1 MKRDDRG
8 DNTVLVVDDEPDTV
22 RMLNDVLETSG
33 MRVLVALEGAQALS
47 ITEYIVP
54 DIILLDAMMPRL
66 DGFETC
72 RRLRQNPSLVDVPII
87 FMTGLSDTEHV
98 VMGLNAGGVDYI
110 AKPIDVEA
118 LLARMRVHLANAR
131 VVQGTRE
138 ALDRA
143 GQYLFSVDRQG
154 EIVWA
159 TPRVYQR
166 FRQSGY
172 ARESDL
178 KGLSKELANWLQNN
192 PQPGYQ
198 FAPVGAKTQ
207 GGVVVEFLASISSDE
222 HLLRVVENCTSTDI
236 VDRLRGHF
244 GLTGREAEVLIWIAY
259 GKTNREIGQILNMSP
274 RTVNKHLEQIFRK
287 LLVDNR
293 TAAAAAAI
301 RYLAST

>member
-1 MKRDDRG
+1 MADD
-8 DNTVLVVDDEPDTV
+8 NASTVLIVDDAPDTV
-22 RMLNDVLETSG
+22 RMLNDVLERAG
-33 MRVLVALEGAQALS
+33 MRVLVALEGSQALS
-47 ITEYIVP
+47 ITQHIVP
-54 DIILLDAMMPRL
+54 DVILLDALMPNL

-72 RRLRQNPSLVDVPII
+72 RRLKQNPVLVDVPII

-98 VMGLNAGGVDYI
+98 VMGFNAGGVDYI
-110 AKPIDVEA
+110 TKPIDVNA
-118 LLARMRVHLANAR
+118 LLARMKVHIANAR
-131 VVQGTRE
+131 VVQSTHQ

-143 GQYLFSVDRQG
+143 GQYLFSVDGRG

-166 FRQSGY
+166 FHQCGFGRAAELKQLSG
-172 ARESDL
+172 
-178 KGLSKELANWLQNN
+178 ELAGWLRHG

-198 FAPVGAKTQ
+198 FTPACAKKDA
-207 GGVVVEFLASISSDE
+207 GSVVEFLASISAEE
-222 HLLRVVENCTSTDI
+222 HLLRVVDNHTSTET

-244 GLTGREAEVLIWIAY
+244 NLTGREAEVLIWIAY

-287 LLVDNR
+287 LEVDNR

-301 RYLAST
+301 RYLASN